1 MNPLTVLSL
10 IIDGSFISNFS
21 IIIENSTVL
30 TITNAILTD
39 SFINTVIVSLGNVLN
54 PSPAMTT
61 GTFTVLIGSDY
72 SSIGGSSN
80 SIMTLSADTF
90 INCGISF

>member
-1 MNPLTVLSL
+1 M
-10 IIDGSFISNFS
+10 
-21 IIIENSTVL
+21 
-30 TITNAILTD
+30 
-39 SFINTVIVSLGNVLN
+39 IVSLGNVLN

-61 GTFTVLIGSDY
+61 GTFTVSIGNDY

-90 INCGISF
+90 INCGISFSPLTTNSSGDMIILISPKTGI